1 MKPIRWGLSGEA
13 MREIRG
19 NMFGYLGRMKFRL
32 FVTTNGFIKN
42 DGTAVMGRGNAAQA
56 VRVFREEYDLNLPE
70 LLGRS
75 LKMKGN
81 VVSRLTDQLYSFPVK
96 HHWADRASKT
106 LIKQSVERLKQ
117 IIQEDNDKDRI
128 YVLPRPGCGN
138 GNLKWKYVKPLLESL
153 PDSVWIICD
162 WDDPQWKEEHA
173 RVQASEAQPEKH
185 RDHRSVVQG
194 KAKSHHHSRRRRSR
208 GHERHKQARRK
219 SR

>member
-1 MKPIRWGLSGEA
+1 

-32 FVTTNGFIKN
+32 FLTTNGFIKN

-56 VRVFREEYDLNLPE
+56 VRIFRDEYDMNLPE

-81 VVSRLTDQLYSFPVK
+81 VVSRLTEQLYTFPVK
-96 HHWADRASKT
+96 HHWADRASRR
-106 LIKQSVERLKQ
+106 LIKQSVERLKE
-117 IIQEDNDKDRI
+117 IIKEDNDKDRI

-138 GNLKWKYVKPLLESL
+138 GNLKWLRDVKPILESL
-153 PDSVWIICD
+153 PDNVWVICD

-173 RVQASEAQPEKH
+173 DKSHTKETKH
-185 RDHRSVVQG
+185 HRSVVQR
-194 KAKSHHHSRRRRSR
+194 KTKSHYHSKRS
-208 GHERHKQARRK
+208 RK
-219 SR
+219 SRSNDRKQSHSSRRSKQRRDSR